1 MQRLE
6 VSGAVQPIYV
16 SLGVKR
22 LSTLLPPIQY
32 TSQTQ
37 GPIPLRILIY
47 ILPNGTYIAILTE
60 ASTDENNVNNFYCV
74 YILFNDNKCFKHSG
88 TINLKYV
95 QLFFL

>member
-6 VSGAVQPIYV
+6 VSDAVRPIYV

-22 LSTLLPPIQY
+22 LSTLLSPIQY

-37 GPIPLRILIY
+37 GPIPLRILIH

-74 YILFNDNKCFKHSG
+74 YILFNDNKCFQPS
-88 TINLKYV
+88 
-95 QLFFL
+95 F